1 MVDIQRSDIAS
12 ADRIIRQAELAKI
25 LGVSSVTLWRWRQN
39 NKFPAPI
46 KLGSGRMIGWRMS
59 SILQWIDEQEVLD

>member
-1 MVDIQRSDIAS
+1 MAKKILNEVPDS
-12 ADRIIRQAELAKI
+12 DRIIRQAELAKI

-46 KLGSGRMIGWRMS
+46 KLGGGRMIGWRMS
-59 SILQWIDEQEVLD
+59 SILHWIDEQEVLD

>member
-1 MVDIQRSDIAS
+1 MAKKILNEVPDS
-12 ADRIIRQAELAKI
+12 DRIIRQAELAKI

-46 KLGSGRMIGWRMS
+46 KLGGW
-59 SILQWIDEQEVLD
+59 